1 VVKKSRREV
10 KLTLPYG
17 EPIRGLS
24 RDVVMVTRV
33 IWKLFIQHAHSTR
46 SELVHGCCCKPERQ
60 RVARGLIKFVGAR
73 DMHDEW

>member
-1 VVKKSRREV
+1 VAKKSRREV
-10 KLTLPYG
+10 KLTLPYR

-46 SELVHGCCCKPERQ
+46 SELVHG
-60 RVARGLIKFVGAR
+60 VAASRSDSVLLAA
-73 DMHDEW
+73 